1 MNLLEAMQAVLN
13 GERVRRKNWD
23 ESRYI
28 KLDADSKR
36 LVDEKERFTNMVH
49 PVAGAGAI
57 EAMLGEEWEIY
68 NVGDTLTFKGKILDI
83 TRYCECH
90 NCTGC
95 LISPMCEFSQHSDLI
110 MADFLMDVEDYN
122 DLDEKKIDAMYRVIN
137 C

>member
-1 MNLLEAMQAVLN
+1 MNLLEAIQAVLN

-28 KLDADSKR
+28 MLDDSNR
-36 LVDEKERFTNMVH
+36 IVDEKGRNTNILH
-49 PVAGAGAI
+49 PIVGAGAM
-57 EAMLGEEWEIY
+57 EAVIAEKWEIY
-68 NVGDTLTFKGKILDI
+68 NVGNTLTFKGKILDI

-90 NCTGC
+90 NCTSC

-122 DLDEKKIDAMYRVIN
+122 DLDEKKIEAMHRVIN

>member
-1 MNLLEAMQAVLN
+1 MNLLEAMQAVLA
-13 GERVRRKNWD
+13 GKRVRRKNWD
-23 ESRYI
+23 ESRYVV
-28 KLDADSKR
+28 LDTETRR
-36 LVDEKERFTNMVH
+36 LVDEKGRNTNILH
-49 PVAGAGAI
+49 PIVAAGAI
-57 EAMLGEEWEIY
+57 EAVLAEEWEIY

-122 DLDEKKIDAMYRVIN
+122 DLDEKKIDAMHRVIN